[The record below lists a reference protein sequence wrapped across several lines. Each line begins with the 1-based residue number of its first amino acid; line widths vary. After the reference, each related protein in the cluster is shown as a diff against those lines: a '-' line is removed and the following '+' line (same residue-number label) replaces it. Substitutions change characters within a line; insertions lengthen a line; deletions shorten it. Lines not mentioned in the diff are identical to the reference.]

1 MIGQAHLETIE
12 RRIGELQAQ
21 RNHADGR
28 LAKTLDGMI
37 HNEQSR
43 LLQWKRLAEIQSF
56 DGE

>member
-1 MIGQAHLETIE
+1 MISQAHLETIE
-12 RRIGELQAQ
+12 RRIGDLQAQ
-21 RNHADGR
+21 RKHADGR

-43 LLQWKRLAEIQSF
+43 LLQWQRLAEIRGF

>member
-37 HNEQSR
+37 QNEKSR
-43 LLQWKRLAEIQSF
+43 LAQWQRLAEIRTF

>member
-1 MIGQAHLETIE
+1 MIEQAHLQAIE
-12 RRIGELQAQ
+12 SRISDLMNQ
-21 RNHADGR
+21 RSHAYGR

-43 LLQWKRLAEIQSF
+43 LNQWQRLFEIRQH